1 MDIRCFSD
9 DSPDH
14 SEIIGPKTW
23 YTFTCANIKPKMG
36 RHSSFAAVYCLIE
49 CHIKGE
55 YDVAHS
61 VDLLWTATPIRM
73 AWMDI
78 ASHASFHKSGIHCD
92 FSLAHNRFLQ
102 KTNKKNEHLM

>member
-1 MDIRCFSD
+1 
-9 DSPDH
+9 
-14 SEIIGPKTW
+14 
-23 YTFTCANIKPKMG
+23 MG
-36 RHSSFAAVYCLIE
+36 RHSSVAAVYCLIE

-78 ASHASFHKSGIHCD
+78 TSDASFHKSGIHCH
-92 FSLAHNRFLQ
+92 FNLAHNRFF
-102 KTNKKNEHLM
+102 TENKQEK